1 MGSKTGQRPG
11 ELSRRRVSRS
21 ARDRKLRTWLL
32 SATAGV
38 AVMLF
43 GLLGYGIVE
52 KYWIIPQKTV
62 ATVGEHEISLELLQ
76 QHTRYRRSQMLN
88 QYISYLDVLQYA
100 GEQRNQVQDLLD
112 QIDTELKNPVVL
124 TRSIMDELVNM
135 YLILDESRTRN
146 IVLTEDEIETAIK
159 MFFGY
164 DSSATDLSSSIRET
178 DDIISATQ
186 SANIQSPTATPY
198 TMDAYRENYKNYM
211 DEIEVDTGMSESTFR
226 SLFASKLRTEKLRGV
241 IGQEQDYPEEEQVHV
256 KHILL
261 SLDNL
266 DAASSILARA
276 LEDEDFDEL
285 AMQFSDDESNANIGG
300 DLGWI
305 ARGQMVNSFE
315 QVIFEAE
322 KGVAGELVATQFG
335 LHIVKIV
342 ERQVRSLPSSIV
354 EQRRILAFNE
364 WLLGMRSTTNID
376 ILDWWEPYAPTNPTL
391 QDMYDKIAESK

>member
-11 ELSRRRVSRS
+11 ELSRRRVSR
-21 ARDRKLRTWLL
+21 AGRDRKLRTWLL
-32 SATAGV
+32 SATSGV

-88 QYISYLDVLQYA
+88 QYLSYLDVLQYA

-112 QIDTELKNPVVL
+112 QIDTELNNPVVL

-135 YLILDESRTRN
+135 YLILDESRMRN
-146 IVLTEDEIETAIK
+146 MVLTDDEIETAIK

-164 DSSATDLSSSIRET
+164 EYGATDLSSSITET

-186 SANIQSPTATPY
+186 STNIQSPTATPY
-198 TMDAYRENYKNYM
+198 TMDAYMENYQNYM
-211 DEIEVDTGMSESTFR
+211 DEIEVDTGMSENTFR

-266 DAASSILARA
+266 DVASDVLARA
-276 LEDEDFDEL
+276 LGGEDFDEL

-342 ERQVRSLPSSIV
+342 ERQVRSLPSSII
-354 EQRRILAFNE
+354 EQRRMLAFNE
-364 WLLGMRSTTNID
+364 WLLGVRSTTNID

>member
-276 LEDEDFDEL
+276 LEGEDFDEL

-322 KGVAGELVATQFG
+322 KGVLAELVATQFG

-376 ILDWWEPYAPTNPTL
+376 VLDWWEPYAPTNPTL

>member
-1 MGSKTGQRPG
+1 MGSKTGQRSG
-11 ELSRRRVSRS
+11 ELSRRRVSRTG
-21 ARDRKLRTWLL
+21 RDRKLRTWLL

-112 QIDTELKNPVVL
+112 QIDTELKNPVLL
-124 TRSIMDELVNM
+124 TRSIMDELINM
-135 YLILDESRTRN
+135 HLILDESRTRN
-146 IVLTEDEIETAIK
+146 MVLTEDEIETAIK

-164 DSSATDLSSSIRET
+164 GSGATDLSSSSTET

-211 DEIEVDTGMSESTFR
+211 DEIEVDTGMSENTFR

-241 IGQEQDYPEEEQVHV
+241 IGQEQDYQEEEQVHV

-266 DAASSILARA
+266 DAASRVLARA
-276 LEDEDFDEL
+276 LEGEDFDEL
-285 AMQFSDDESNANIGG
+285 AVQFSDDKSNANIGG

-322 KGVAGELVATQFG
+322 KGVVGELVATQFG

-376 ILDWWEPYAPTNPTL
+376 VLDWWEPYAPTNPTL

>member
-1 MGSKTGQRPG
+1 MGSKTGQRSG

-21 ARDRKLRTWLL
+21 GRDRKLRTWLL

-38 AVMLF
+38 AVMLL

-124 TRSIMDELVNM
+124 TRSIMDELINM
-135 YLILDESRTRN
+135 HLILDESRTRN
-146 IVLTEDEIETAIK
+146 MVLTEDEIEIAIK
-159 MFFGY
+159 RFFGY
-164 DSSATDLSSSIRET
+164 ESGATDLSSSITET

-186 SANIQSPTATPY
+186 STNIQSPTATPY

-211 DEIEVDTGMSESTFR
+211 DEIEVDTGMSENTFR

-266 DAASSILARA
+266 DAASRVLARA
-276 LEDEDFDEL
+276 LEGEDFDEL

-322 KGVAGELVATQFG
+322 KGVVGELVATQFG

-342 ERQVRSLPSSIV
+342 ERQVRPLPSSIV

-376 ILDWWEPYAPTNPTL
+376 VLDWWEPYAPTNPTL

>member
-1 MGSKTGQRPG
+1 MGSKTGQRSG
-11 ELSRRRVSRS
+11 GLSRRRVSRS
-21 ARDRKLRTWLL
+21 GRDRKLRTWLL
-32 SATAGV
+32 SSTAGV

-124 TRSIMDELVNM
+124 TRSIMDELINM
-135 YLILDESRTRN
+135 HLILDESRTRN
-146 IVLTEDEIETAIK
+146 MVLTEDEIETAIK
-159 MFFGY
+159 TFFGY
-164 DSSATDLSSSIRET
+164 GSGATDLSSSITET

-186 SANIQSPTATPY
+186 STNIQSPTATPY
-198 TMDAYRENYKNYM
+198 TMDAYRENYTNYM
-211 DEIEVDTGMSESTFR
+211 DEIEVDTGMSENTFR

-266 DAASSILARA
+266 DAASRVLARA
-276 LEDEDFDEL
+276 LEGEDFDEL

-322 KGVAGELVATQFG
+322 KGVVGELVATQFG

-376 ILDWWEPYAPTNPTL
+376 VLDWWEPYAPTNPTL

>member
-1 MGSKTGQRPG
+1 MGSKTGQRSG

-21 ARDRKLRTWLL
+21 GRDRKLRTWLL
-32 SATAGV
+32 SSTAGV

-124 TRSIMDELVNM
+124 TRSIMDELINM
-135 YLILDESRTRN
+135 HLILDESRTRN
-146 IVLTEDEIETAIK
+146 MVLTEDEIEIAIK
-159 MFFGY
+159 RFFGY
-164 DSSATDLSSSIRET
+164 ESGATDLSSSSTET

-198 TMDAYRENYKNYM
+198 TMDAYRENYTNYM
-211 DEIEVDTGMSESTFR
+211 DEIEVDTGMSENTFR

-266 DAASSILARA
+266 DAASRVLARA
-276 LEDEDFDEL
+276 LEGEDFDEL

-322 KGVAGELVATQFG
+322 KGVVGELVATQFG

-364 WLLGMRSTTNID
+364 CLLGMRSTTNID
-376 ILDWWEPYAPTNPTL
+376 ILDWWERYAPTNPTL

>member
-1 MGSKTGQRPG
+1 MGSKTGQRSG

-21 ARDRKLRTWLL
+21 GRDRKLRTWLL

-38 AVMLF
+38 AVMLL

-124 TRSIMDELVNM
+124 TRSIMDELINM
-135 YLILDESRTRN
+135 HLILDESRTRN
-146 IVLTEDEIETAIK
+146 MVLTEDEIEIAIK
-159 MFFGY
+159 RFFGY
-164 DSSATDLSSSIRET
+164 ESGATDLSSSITET

-186 SANIQSPTATPY
+186 STNIQSPTATPY

-211 DEIEVDTGMSESTFR
+211 GEIEVDTGMSENTFR

-266 DAASSILARA
+266 DIASDILARA
-276 LEDEDFDEL
+276 LEGEDFDEL

-322 KGVAGELVATQFG
+322 KGVVGELVATQFG

-376 ILDWWEPYAPTNPTL
+376 VLDWWEPYAPTNPTL

>member
-1 MGSKTGQRPG
+1 MGSKTGQRSG
-11 ELSRRRVSRS
+11 ELSRRRVSRTG
-21 ARDRKLRTWLL
+21 RDRKLRTWLL

-112 QIDTELKNPVVL
+112 QIDTELKNPVLL
-124 TRSIMDELVNM
+124 TRSIMDELINM
-135 YLILDESRTRN
+135 HLILDESRTRN
-146 IVLTEDEIETAIK
+146 MVLTEDEIETAIK

-164 DSSATDLSSSIRET
+164 GSGATDLSSSSTET

-211 DEIEVDTGMSESTFR
+211 DEIEVDTGMSENTFR

-241 IGQEQDYPEEEQVHV
+241 IGQEQDYQEEEQVHV

-266 DAASSILARA
+266 DGASRVLARA
-276 LEDEDFDEL
+276 LEGEDFDEL
-285 AMQFSDDESNANIGG
+285 AVQFSDDKSNANIGG

-322 KGVAGELVATQFG
+322 KGVVGELVATQFG

-376 ILDWWEPYAPTNPTL
+376 VLDWWEPYAPTNPTL

>member
-1 MGSKTGQRPG
+1 MGSKTGQRSG

-21 ARDRKLRTWLL
+21 GRDRKLRTWLL

-124 TRSIMDELVNM
+124 TRSIMDELINM
-135 YLILDESRTRN
+135 HLIIDESRTRN
-146 IVLTEDEIETAIK
+146 MVLTEDEIEIAIK
-159 MFFGY
+159 RFFGY
-164 DSSATDLSSSIRET
+164 ESGATDLSSSITET

-186 SANIQSPTATPY
+186 STNIQSPTATPY

-211 DEIEVDTGMSESTFR
+211 DEIEVDTGMSENTFR

-266 DAASSILARA
+266 DAASRVLARA
-276 LEDEDFDEL
+276 LEGEDFDEL

-322 KGVAGELVATQFG
+322 KGVVGELVATQFG

-342 ERQVRSLPSSIV
+342 ERQVRPLPSSIV

-376 ILDWWEPYAPTNPTL
+376 VLDWWEPYAPTNPTL

>member
-11 ELSRRRVSRS
+11 ELSRRRVSR
-21 ARDRKLRTWLL
+21 AGRDRKLRTWLL

-88 QYISYLDVLQYA
+88 QYLSYLDVLQYA

-112 QIDTELKNPVVL
+112 QIDTELNNPVVL

-135 YLILDESRTRN
+135 YLILDESRMRN
-146 IVLTEDEIETAIK
+146 MVLTDDEIETAIK

-164 DSSATDLSSSIRET
+164 EYGATDLSSSITET

-186 SANIQSPTATPY
+186 STNIQSPTATPY
-198 TMDAYRENYKNYM
+198 TMDAYMENYQNYM
-211 DEIEVDTGMSESTFR
+211 DEIEVDTGMSENTFR

-266 DAASSILARA
+266 DVASDVLARA
-276 LEDEDFDEL
+276 LGGEDFDEL

-342 ERQVRSLPSSIV
+342 ERQVRSLPSSII
-354 EQRRILAFNE
+354 EQRRMLAFNE
-364 WLLGMRSTTNID
+364 WLLGVRSTTNID

>member
-1 MGSKTGQRPG
+1 MGSKTGQRSG
-11 ELSRRRVSRS
+11 ELSRRRVSRTG
-21 ARDRKLRTWLL
+21 RDRKLRTWLL

-124 TRSIMDELVNM
+124 TRSIMDELINM
-135 YLILDESRTRN
+135 HLILDESRTRN
-146 IVLTEDEIETAIK
+146 MVLTEDEIETAIK

-164 DSSATDLSSSIRET
+164 GSGATDLSSSSTET

-211 DEIEVDTGMSESTFR
+211 DEIEVDTGMSENTFR

-241 IGQEQDYPEEEQVHV
+241 IGQEQDYQEEEQVHV

-266 DAASSILARA
+266 DAASRVLARA
-276 LEDEDFDEL
+276 LEGEDFDEL

-322 KGVAGELVATQFG
+322 KGVVGELVATQFG

-376 ILDWWEPYAPTNPTL
+376 VLDWWEPYAPTNPTL

>member
-276 LEDEDFDEL
+276 LEGEDFDEL

-322 KGVAGELVATQFG
+322 KGVLAELVATQFG

-354 EQRRILAFNE
+354 EQRRMLAFNE
-364 WLLGMRSTTNID
+364 WLLGVRSTTNID

>member
-1 MGSKTGQRPG
+1 MGSKTGQRSG
-11 ELSRRRVSRS
+11 ELSRRRVSRTG
-21 ARDRKLRTWLL
+21 RDRKLRTWLL

-112 QIDTELKNPVVL
+112 QIDTELKNPVLL
-124 TRSIMDELVNM
+124 TRSIMDELINM
-135 YLILDESRTRN
+135 HLILDESRTRN
-146 IVLTEDEIETAIK
+146 MVLTEDEIETAIK

-164 DSSATDLSSSIRET
+164 GSGATDLSSSSTET

-211 DEIEVDTGMSESTFR
+211 DEIEVDTGMSENTFR

-241 IGQEQDYPEEEQVHV
+241 IGQEQDYQEEEQVHV

-266 DAASSILARA
+266 DAASRVLARA
-276 LEDEDFDEL
+276 LEGEDFDEL

-322 KGVAGELVATQFG
+322 KGVVGELVATQFG

-376 ILDWWEPYAPTNPTL
+376 VLDWWEPYAPTNPTL

>member
-1 MGSKTGQRPG
+1 MGSKTGQRSG
-11 ELSRRRVSRS
+11 ELSRRRVSRTG
-21 ARDRKLRTWLL
+21 RDRKLRTWLL

-124 TRSIMDELVNM
+124 TRSIMDELINM
-135 YLILDESRTRN
+135 HLILDESRTRN
-146 IVLTEDEIETAIK
+146 MVLTEDEIETAIK

-164 DSSATDLSSSIRET
+164 GSGATDLSSSSTET

-211 DEIEVDTGMSESTFR
+211 DEIEVDTGMSENTFR

-241 IGQEQDYPEEEQVHV
+241 IGQEQDYQEEEQVHV

-266 DAASSILARA
+266 DAASRVLARA
-276 LEDEDFDEL
+276 LEGEDFDEL
-285 AMQFSDDESNANIGG
+285 AVQFSDDKSNANIGG

-322 KGVAGELVATQFG
+322 KGVVGELVATQFG

-376 ILDWWEPYAPTNPTL
+376 VLDWWEPYAPTNPTL

>member
-164 DSSATDLSSSIRET
+164 DSSATDLSSTIRET

-186 SANIQSPTATPY
+186 STNIQSPTATPY
-198 TMDAYRENYKNYM
+198 TMDAYRENYTNYM
-211 DEIEVDTGMSESTFR
+211 DEIEVDTGMSENTFR

-266 DAASSILARA
+266 DAASRVLARA
-276 LEDEDFDEL
+276 LEGEDFDEL

-322 KGVAGELVATQFG
+322 KGVVGELVATQFG

-354 EQRRILAFNE
+354 EQRRMLAFNE
-364 WLLGMRSTTNID
+364 WLLGVRSTTNID

>member
-100 GEQRNQVQDLLD
+100 GEQRNQIQDLLD

-164 DSSATDLSSSIRET
+164 DSSTTDLSSSIRET

-241 IGQEQDYPEEEQVHV
+241 IVQEQDYPEEEQVHV

-276 LEDEDFDEL
+276 LEGEDFDEL

-322 KGVAGELVATQFG
+322 KGVVGELVATQFG

-342 ERQVRSLPSSIV
+342 ERQVRS
-354 EQRRILAFNE
+354 
-364 WLLGMRSTTNID
+364 
-376 ILDWWEPYAPTNPTL
+376 
-391 QDMYDKIAESK
+391 

>member
-52 KYWIIPQKTV
+52 KYWIIPQKNV

-146 IVLTEDEIETAIK
+146 MIITEDEIETAIK

-178 DDIISATQ
+178 DDIISATK

-211 DEIEVDTGMSESTFR
+211 DEIEVDTGMSENTFR

-241 IGQEQDYPEEEQVHV
+241 IVQEQDYPEEEQVHV

-276 LEDEDFDEL
+276 LEGEDFDEL

-322 KGVAGELVATQFG
+322 KGVVGELVATQFG

-354 EQRRILAFNE
+354 EQRRMLAFNE

-376 ILDWWEPYAPTNPTL
+376 VLDWWEPHAPTNPTL

>member
-11 ELSRRRVSRS
+11 ELSRRRVSR
-21 ARDRKLRTWLL
+21 AGRDRKLRTWLL
-32 SATAGV
+32 SATSGV

-112 QIDTELKNPVVL
+112 QIDTELKNPVLL
-124 TRSIMDELVNM
+124 TRSIMDELINM
-135 YLILDESRTRN
+135 HLILDESRTRN
-146 IVLTEDEIETAIK
+146 MVLTEDEIEIAIK

-164 DSSATDLSSSIRET
+164 ESGATDLSSSITET

-186 SANIQSPTATPY
+186 STNIQSPTATPY

-211 DEIEVDTGMSESTFR
+211 DEIEVDTGMSENTFR

-266 DAASSILARA
+266 DVASDVLARA
-276 LEDEDFDEL
+276 LGGEDFDEL

-342 ERQVRSLPSSIV
+342 ERQVRSLPSSII
-354 EQRRILAFNE
+354 EQRRMLAFNE
-364 WLLGMRSTTNID
+364 WLLGVRSTTNID

>member
-1 MGSKTGQRPG
+1 MGSKTGQRSG
-11 ELSRRRVSRS
+11 ELSRRRVSRTG
-21 ARDRKLRTWLL
+21 RDRKLRTWLL

-62 ATVGEHEISLELLQ
+62 ATVGDHEISLELLQ

-112 QIDTELKNPVVL
+112 QIDTELKNPVLL
-124 TRSIMDELVNM
+124 TRSIMDELINM
-135 YLILDESRTRN
+135 HLILDESRMRN
-146 IVLTEDEIETAIK
+146 MILTEDEIETAIK

-164 DSSATDLSSSIRET
+164 GSGATDLSSSSTET

-211 DEIEVDTGMSESTFR
+211 DEIEVDTGMSENTFR

-266 DAASSILARA
+266 DAASRVLARA
-276 LEDEDFDEL
+276 LEGEDFDEL

-322 KGVAGELVATQFG
+322 KGVVGELVATQFG

-342 ERQVRSLPSSIV
+342 ERQVRPLPSSIV

-376 ILDWWEPYAPTNPTL
+376 VLDWWEPYAPTNPTL

>member
-1 MGSKTGQRPG
+1 
-11 ELSRRRVSRS
+11 
-21 ARDRKLRTWLL
+21 
-32 SATAGV
+32 
-38 AVMLF
+38 
-43 GLLGYGIVE
+43 
-52 KYWIIPQKTV
+52 
-62 ATVGEHEISLELLQ
+62 
-76 QHTRYRRSQMLN
+76 
-88 QYISYLDVLQYA
+88 
-100 GEQRNQVQDLLD
+100 
-112 QIDTELKNPVVL
+112 
-124 TRSIMDELVNM
+124 NM

-146 IVLTEDEIETAIK
+146 MIITEDEIETAIK

-164 DSSATDLSSSIRET
+164 GSNARDLSSSIRET

-241 IGQEQDYPEEEQVHV
+241 IVQEQDYPEEEQVHV

-276 LEDEDFDEL
+276 LEGEDFDEL

-322 KGVAGELVATQFG
+322 KGVLAELVATQFG

-354 EQRRILAFNE
+354 EQRRMLAFNE

-376 ILDWWEPYAPTNPTL
+376 ILDWWEPHAPTNPTL

>member
-1 MGSKTGQRPG
+1 MGSKTGQRSG
-11 ELSRRRVSRS
+11 ELSRRRVSRTG
-21 ARDRKLRTWLL
+21 RDRKLRTWLL

-38 AVMLF
+38 AVMLL

-88 QYISYLDVLQYA
+88 QYLSYLDVLQYA

-112 QIDTELKNPVVL
+112 QIDTELNNPVVL

-135 YLILDESRTRN
+135 YLILDESRMRN
-146 IVLTEDEIETAIK
+146 MVLTDDEIETAIK

-164 DSSATDLSSSIRET
+164 ESGATDLSSSITET

-186 SANIQSPTATPY
+186 STNIQSPTATPY
-198 TMDAYRENYKNYM
+198 TMDAYMENYQNYM
-211 DEIEVDTGMSESTFR
+211 DEIEVDTGMSENTFR

-266 DAASSILARA
+266 DVASDVLARA
-276 LEDEDFDEL
+276 LGGEDFDEL

-342 ERQVRSLPSSIV
+342 ERQVRSLPSSII
-354 EQRRILAFNE
+354 EQRRMLAFNE
-364 WLLGMRSTTNID
+364 WLLGVRSTTNID

>member
-1 MGSKTGQRPG
+1 MGSKTGQRSG

-21 ARDRKLRTWLL
+21 GRDRKLRTWLL

-124 TRSIMDELVNM
+124 TRSIMDELINM
-135 YLILDESRTRN
+135 HLILDESRTRN
-146 IVLTEDEIETAIK
+146 MVLTEDEIEISIK

-164 DSSATDLSSSIRET
+164 ESGATDLSSSITET

-186 SANIQSPTATPY
+186 STNIQSPTATPY

-211 DEIEVDTGMSESTFR
+211 DEIEVDTGMSENTFR

-266 DAASSILARA
+266 DAASRVLARA
-276 LEDEDFDEL
+276 LEGEDFDEL

-322 KGVAGELVATQFG
+322 KGVVGELVATQFG

-342 ERQVRSLPSSIV
+342 ERQVRPLPSSIV

-376 ILDWWEPYAPTNPTL
+376 VLDWWEPYAPTNPTL

>member
-1 MGSKTGQRPG
+1 MGSKTGQRSG

-21 ARDRKLRTWLL
+21 GRDRKLRTWLL

-38 AVMLF
+38 AVMLL

-124 TRSIMDELVNM
+124 TRSIMDELINM
-135 YLILDESRTRN
+135 HLILDESRTRN
-146 IVLTEDEIETAIK
+146 MVLTEDEIEISIK

-164 DSSATDLSSSIRET
+164 ESGATDLSSSITET

-186 SANIQSPTATPY
+186 STNIQSPTATPY

-211 DEIEVDTGMSESTFR
+211 DEIEVDTGMSENTFR

-266 DAASSILARA
+266 DAASRVLARA
-276 LEDEDFDEL
+276 LEGEDFDEL

-322 KGVAGELVATQFG
+322 KGVVGELVATQFG

-342 ERQVRSLPSSIV
+342 ERQVRPLPSSIV

-376 ILDWWEPYAPTNPTL
+376 VLDWWEPYAPTNPTL

>member
-1 MGSKTGQRPG
+1 MGSKTGQRSG
-11 ELSRRRVSRS
+11 ELSRRRVSRTG
-21 ARDRKLRTWLL
+21 RDRKLRTWLL

-62 ATVGEHEISLELLQ
+62 ATVGEHEISLDLLQ

-112 QIDTELKNPVVL
+112 QIDTELKNPVLL
-124 TRSIMDELVNM
+124 TRSIMDELINM
-135 YLILDESRTRN
+135 HLIIDESRTLN
-146 IVLTEDEIETAIK
+146 MVLTEDEIETAIK

-164 DSSATDLSSSIRET
+164 GSGATDLSSSSTET

-211 DEIEVDTGMSESTFR
+211 DEIEVDTGMSENTFR

-266 DAASSILARA
+266 DAASRVLARA
-276 LEDEDFDEL
+276 LEGEDFDEL
-285 AMQFSDDESNANIGG
+285 AMQFSDDKSNANIGG

-322 KGVAGELVATQFG
+322 KGVVGELVATQFG

>member
-1 MGSKTGQRPG
+1 MGSKTGQRSG

-164 DSSATDLSSSIRET
+164 DSSATDLSSTIRET

-186 SANIQSPTATPY
+186 STNIQSPTATPY
-198 TMDAYRENYKNYM
+198 TMDAYRENYTNYM
-211 DEIEVDTGMSESTFR
+211 DEIEVDTGMSENTFR

-266 DAASSILARA
+266 DAASRVLARA
-276 LEDEDFDEL
+276 LEGEDFDEL

-322 KGVAGELVATQFG
+322 KGVLTELVATQFG

-354 EQRRILAFNE
+354 EQRRMLAFNE
-364 WLLGMRSTTNID
+364 WLLGVRSTTNID

>member
-1 MGSKTGQRPG
+1 MGSQTGQRPG

-276 LEDEDFDEL
+276 LEGEDFDEL

-322 KGVAGELVATQFG
+322 KGVLAELVATQFG

-354 EQRRILAFNE
+354 EQRRMLAFNE
-364 WLLGMRSTTNID
+364 WLLGVRSTTNID

>member
-62 ATVGEHEISLELLQ
+62 ATVGEYKISLELLQ

-276 LEDEDFDEL
+276 LEGEDFDEL

-322 KGVAGELVATQFG
+322 KGVLAELVATQFG

-354 EQRRILAFNE
+354 EQRRMLAFNE
-364 WLLGMRSTTNID
+364 WLLGVRSTTNID

>member
-1 MGSKTGQRPG
+1 MGSKTGQRSG
-11 ELSRRRVSRS
+11 ELSRRRVSRTG
-21 ARDRKLRTWLL
+21 RDRKLRTWLL

-62 ATVGEHEISLELLQ
+62 ATVGEHEISLDLLQ

-112 QIDTELKNPVVL
+112 QIDTELKNPVLL
-124 TRSIMDELVNM
+124 TRSIMDELINM
-135 YLILDESRTRN
+135 HLIIDESRTRN
-146 IVLTEDEIETAIK
+146 MVLTEDEIETAIK

-164 DSSATDLSSSIRET
+164 GSGATDLSSSSTET

-211 DEIEVDTGMSESTFR
+211 DEIEVDTGMSENTFR

-266 DAASSILARA
+266 DAASRVLARA
-276 LEDEDFDEL
+276 LEGEDFDEL
-285 AMQFSDDESNANIGG
+285 AMQFSDDKSNANIGG

-322 KGVAGELVATQFG
+322 KGVVGELVATQFG

>member
-1 MGSKTGQRPG
+1 MGSQTGQRPG

-241 IGQEQDYPEEEQVHV
+241 IVQEQDYPEEEQVHV

-276 LEDEDFDEL
+276 LEGEDFDEL

-322 KGVAGELVATQFG
+322 KGVLAELVATQFG

-354 EQRRILAFNE
+354 EQRRMLAFNE
-364 WLLGMRSTTNID
+364 WLLGVRSTTNID

>member
-11 ELSRRRVSRS
+11 ELSRRRVSR
-21 ARDRKLRTWLL
+21 AGRDRKLRTWLL
-32 SATAGV
+32 SATSGV

-88 QYISYLDVLQYA
+88 QYLSYLDVLQYA

-112 QIDTELKNPVVL
+112 QIDTELNNPVVL

-135 YLILDESRTRN
+135 YLILDESRMRN
-146 IVLTEDEIETAIK
+146 MVLTDDEIETAIK

-164 DSSATDLSSSIRET
+164 ESGATDLSSSITET

-186 SANIQSPTATPY
+186 STNIQSPTATPY
-198 TMDAYRENYKNYM
+198 TMDAYMENYQNYM
-211 DEIEVDTGMSESTFR
+211 DEIEVDTGMSENTFR

-266 DAASSILARA
+266 DVASDVLARA
-276 LEDEDFDEL
+276 LGGEDFDEL

-342 ERQVRSLPSSIV
+342 ERQVRSLPSSII
-354 EQRRILAFNE
+354 EQRRMLAFNE
-364 WLLGMRSTTNID
+364 WLLGVRSTTNID